1 MVSVNNNMK
10 IFIEKYNVSKI
21 EKKLHLLNTFVKNIT
36 IHTEIYSE
44 HGMYFVN
51 KTDIYKLN
59 IESDKS
65 YKFSHN
71 GYDFIIDESIVSK
84 ENVFQI
90 PADHES
96 IELITWSYNLNHV
109 NLVVE
114 FRSIGVVPQNIY
126 FEVPDDIQI
135 YSVLNDLD
143 VFLSLI
149 N

>member
-10 IFIEKYNVSKI
+10 IFIENYNVSKL
-21 EKKLHLLNTFVKNIT
+21 EKKLPLLNTFVKNTT

-44 HGMYFVN
+44 YGMYFVN
-51 KTDIYKLN
+51 KTGIYKLN

-65 YKFSHN
+65 YKATHN

-96 IELITWSYNLNHV
+96 IEIISWCYNLNHV
-109 NLVVE
+109 NLVIE
-114 FRSIGVVPQNIY
+114 CQALGLFPQNIY

-135 YSVLNDLD
+135 DSALNDLD